1 MRCKSMSYDACSSA
15 KPLWTS
21 ISELSP
27 GKSVELKFVRKRSAS
42 VTRDSLE
49 GRFQNEF
56 MTTYDG

>member
-1 MRCKSMSYDACSSA
+1 MSYDACSSA